1 MEEEKQINYMQTV
14 ESTTKMSKTAGG
26 YECIIA
32 DGLTIRKSSEKRIL
46 EEDGETKVEY
56 KLRLK
61 LLFKLEQDLKKEKQK
76 NPNYVHMSRF
86 NIKGQNYVSTYVKPK
101 EEEKTNK

>member
-1 MEEEKQINYMQTV
+1 MEEEGV
-14 ESTTKMSKTAGG
+14 ESTSKMTKTAGG

-32 DGLTIRKSSEKRIL
+32 DGLTIRKSSEKRVL

-61 LLFKLEQDLKKEKQK
+61 LLFKLEQEMNKQK
-76 NPNYVHMSRF
+76 KSNPQYVHMSRF

-101 EEEKTNK
+101 EEETLKQQINKI

>member
-1 MEEEKQINYMQTV
+1 MEEEVKEVVT
-14 ESTTKMSKTAGG
+14 TTKMSKTTGG
-26 YECIIA
+26 YDCIIA
-32 DGLTIRKSSEKRIL
+32 DGLTIRKSSEKRVL

-76 NPNYVHMSRF
+76 NPQYIHMSRF
-86 NIKGQNYVSTYVKPK
+86 NIKGQNYVSTYIKPK
-101 EEEKTNK
+101 EEKQTNK